1 MPAFASTCRTLLACM
16 LTSLSAQST
25 APPEKVAV
33 RKDSAGF
40 VLTPSGAPFT
50 PWGFN
55 QDRDYQ
61 HRLLEDYWSAEWP
74 TVDQDF
80 REMKQL
86 GANLVRIDLQ
96 FARFMDAPGKPNPAN
111 LARLEKLVQL
121 AESLGL
127 YLDITGLGSYREKD
141 IPAWYGAMPEG
152 ARWAAHAQFW
162 EAIAKTCAGRPGV
175 FAYNLMNEPVVSA
188 DRRPPGAWLHSSE
201 LGGLHYLEFITL
213 DPAGRKRP
221 EIAQQWIRQMTL
233 AIRKYDARSMVT
245 VGLVLLNL
253 RTPEDEAGFPPS
265 KIAPE
270 VDFLAVH
277 MYPEKDK
284 LDTAIE
290 TLTRY
295 RKAGKPV
302 LIEETYPLRC
312 SVPELRT
319 FIERSRSIASG
330 YLGFY
335 WGQTPEQLKDST
347 APSDRRTLR
356 WLELFQLM
364 RPERLQ

>member
-1 MPAFASTCRTLLACM
+1 MAYRAFLACM
-16 LTSLSAQST
+16 LACLSAAQPNT
-25 APPEKVAV
+25 PPEKVAV
-33 RKDSAGF
+33 RKDGAGF

-74 TVDQDF
+74 TVERDF
-80 REMKQL
+80 REMRKL

-96 FARFMDAPGKPNPAN
+96 FASFMDAPGKPNAAN

-121 AESLGL
+121 AEGLGL

-141 IPAWYGAMPEG
+141 VPAWYGAMPEG
-152 ARWAAHAQFW
+152 AHWAAQAQFW

-175 FAYNLMNEPVVSA
+175 FAYNLMNEPVVSS
-188 DRRPPGAWLHSSE
+188 DRRLPGAWLHPSE
-201 LGGLHYLEFITL
+201 LGGLHYLEYINL
-213 DPAGRKRP
+213 DPAGRKRT
-221 EIAQQWIRQMTL
+221 EIAQRWIRQMTL

-245 VGLVLLNL
+245 VGMVLLNL
-253 RTPEDEAGFPPS
+253 RKPEEEAGFPPS

-270 VDFLAVH
+270 LDFLAIH

-295 RKAGKPV
+295 RKAAGKPV

-312 SVPELRT
+312 SVPELRA

-330 YLGFY
+330 YPGFY

-347 APSDRRTLR
+347 KPGDLRTLR
-356 WLELFQLM
+356 WLELF
-364 RPERLQ
+364 RLIAPDHRQ

>member
-1 MPAFASTCRTLLACM
+1 MARTPLACV
-16 LTSLSAQST
+16 LACLSAAHSAT
-25 APPEKVAV
+25 PLEKVAV
-33 RKDSAGF
+33 RKDGAGF
-40 VLTPSGAPFT
+40 VLTPSGAAFT

-61 HRLLEDYWSAEWP
+61 HRLLEEYWSAEWP
-74 TVDQDF
+74 TVERDF
-80 REMKQL
+80 REMKQI

-96 FARFMDAPGKPNPAN
+96 FGRFMDAPGTPDTVN
-111 LARLEKLVQL
+111 LARLEKLVHL

-141 IPAWYGAMPEG
+141 VPAWYGAMPESP
-152 ARWAAHAQFW
+152 RWAAQAQFW
-162 EAIAKTCAGRPGV
+162 EAVAKTCAGRSGV
-175 FAYNLMNEPVVSA
+175 FAYNLMNEPVVSP
-188 DRRPPGAWLHSSE
+188 DRRPLGAWLHPSE
-201 LGGLHYLEFITL
+201 LGGLHYLEFINL

-233 AIRKYDARSMVT
+233 AIRKYDARTMVT

-253 RTPEDEAGFPPS
+253 RKPEEEAGFPPS
-265 KIAPE
+265 KIAPD

-277 MYPEKDK
+277 MYAEKDQ
-284 LDTAIE
+284 LDNAID

-295 RKAGKPV
+295 KNAGKPV

-312 SVPELRT
+312 SVPELQA

-347 APSDRRTLR
+347 APGDRRTLR
-356 WLELFQLM
+356 WLELFQLIGPN
-364 RPERLQ
+364 RRQ